1 MIVKQFKPE
10 QLINTVTIGE
20 SFLTNDDERVVMQFN
35 DDVKHFRNLLEKT
48 NIVPIIGSSQGKD
61 SSTVTLIVIEAFR
74 QAIAEKTIEPNR
86 PLIMTTVNTKGEAIA
101 MNFYVHYARKRIIDY
116 CKKHAINLRYDIV
129 SPSLNNE
136 FFVRY
141 AGAQKLPAT
150 PGRNGDCSIILKL
163 NPNQRFIKSIVNE
176 FDNDERYREYRDSP
190 LLMCL
195 GSRSDESS
203 RRKNNML
210 LQQLSN
216 KSASDIL
223 NSLEKELIGKRE
235 LINFAPIAN
244 WSTDNVFLLLS
255 LAGDKPIKRSPHSVP
270 GYLEHFGLLQEI
282 YGNGSANETCE
293 IVSGKSG
300 GSGCNGKARFGCSFC
315 TVIGNK
321 DKSSDGLAS
330 LARWKSLGVEDS
342 LRVRD
347 WLYRISSSMDCRAL
361 HARAFDSVGYN
372 RIALQGN
379 TLKPKYLEKMVR
391 YASQLTQDAIK
402 YANEFAALKAANKE
416 MEHEG
421 YREIAQSQTL
431 SPRIKKAFLEMYSE
445 AIVNPENLNYLFTQ
459 KHAILLSFR
468 WSLDGVGS
476 APFKP
481 LSVWNDI
488 SQGKGRIPYPKLNKE
503 IPKSEHKKIEGYD
516 ALPEAVMMPVLKNEQ
531 PHEHVFNHTPLL
543 SLWRRPVDVAD
554 VLDEEMNCT
563 ISRKSDHT
571 AAVNVEFDLQVL
583 HHAKS
588 VNDLTGCTFN
598 VEDSKISFALAKP
611 IIKKVMFQGKVLTG
625 KAKEQLL
632 AGGLIEQVNEYAQ
645 SHFEANVER
654 ITHANINIPSE
665 LADYAIKQLSSCTGT
680 FTINRDV
687 KYLKETR
694 SLAGYMATQRKED
707 PKLHFTQRVTKV
719 KKGVLTRG
727 NTRMVFYPFAMDS
740 RLHSVSK
747 QEASV
752 LIPAYDSHTQKTIS
766 IHDSSLFDFE
776 EEAKENI
783 LVCDKA
789 LSRWKAAGGVE
800 KALALHDN
808 YIQRLIK
815 YRHVRQVN
823 RFDIRRYAG
832 TQAVE
837 ELLSSGV
844 VSIER
849 KYWAQFHA
857 IYKRTQV
864 LDSLGMFKYQS
875 MPVEMVQN
883 ARNAITMA
891 QHRKDKVAV
900 LNQIRLYRNEQ
911 REAVKASKKNHISI
925 EAPISQIEAA
935 VKESLS
941 ITVHTY
947 NASSL
952 WLHFDTHEVALNER
966 VNTAMF
972 WLAYQ
977 FDDVKNVDHVLKKIV
992 PSKILSSLRDNPVL
1006 KVKLTKRVA
1015 EHLISVSCQIEAAL
1029 KLWKP
1034 IEQGMAHYLSHSY
1047 ETREEAKA
1055 AFIQHIASAAPYE
1068 PSMHLMNS
1076 WNPSAC
1082 NREKTIK
1089 KVNEKIHAT
1098 RLLLESIAGQLKSA
1112 ANTGTQKA
1120 VASLSLADKL
1130 ALMNK

>member
-1 MIVKQFKPE
+1 
-10 QLINTVTIGE
+10 
-20 SFLTNDDERVVMQFN
+20 
-35 DDVKHFRNLLEKT
+35 
-48 NIVPIIGSSQGKD
+48 
-61 SSTVTLIVIEAFR
+61 
-74 QAIAEKTIEPNR
+74 
-86 PLIMTTVNTKGEAIA
+86 
-101 MNFYVHYARKRIIDY
+101 
-116 CKKHAINLRYDIV
+116 
-129 SPSLNNE
+129 
-136 FFVRY
+136 
-141 AGAQKLPAT
+141 
-150 PGRNGDCSIILKL
+150 
-163 NPNQRFIKSIVNE
+163 
-176 FDNDERYREYRDSP
+176 
-190 LLMCL
+190 
-195 GSRSDESS
+195 
-203 RRKNNML
+203 
-210 LQQLSN
+210 
-216 KSASDIL
+216 
-223 NSLEKELIGKRE
+223 
-235 LINFAPIAN
+235 
-244 WSTDNVFLLLS
+244 
-255 LAGDKPIKRSPHSVP
+255 
-270 GYLEHFGLLQEI
+270 
-282 YGNGSANETCE
+282 
-293 IVSGKSG
+293 
-300 GSGCNGKARFGCSFC
+300 
-315 TVIGNK
+315 
-321 DKSSDGLAS
+321 
-330 LARWKSLGVEDS
+330 
-342 LRVRD
+342 
-347 WLYRISSSMDCRAL
+347 
-361 HARAFDSVGYN
+361 
-372 RIALQGN
+372 
-379 TLKPKYLEKMVR
+379 
-391 YASQLTQDAIK
+391 
-402 YANEFAALKAANKE
+402 
-416 MEHEG
+416 
-421 YREIAQSQTL
+421 
-431 SPRIKKAFLEMYSE
+431 
-445 AIVNPENLNYLFTQ
+445 
-459 KHAILLSFR
+459 
-468 WSLDGVGS
+468 
-476 APFKP
+476 
-481 LSVWNDI
+481 
-488 SQGKGRIPYPKLNKE
+488 
-503 IPKSEHKKIEGYD
+503 
-516 ALPEAVMMPVLKNEQ
+516 MMPVLKNEQ

-543 SLWRRPVDVAD
+543 SLWRRPADVAD

-563 ISRKSDHT
+563 ISRKSDNT
-571 AAVNVEFDLQVL
+571 AAVSVEFGLQVL
-583 HHAKS
+583 HRAKS
-588 VNDLTGCTFN
+588 VNDLSGCTFN

-611 IIKKVMFQGKVLTG
+611 IIKKVMFQSKVLTG
-625 KAKEQLL
+625 RAKEQLL
-632 AGGLIEQVNEYAQ
+632 AGGLIEQVNDYAQ

-654 ITHANINIPSE
+654 ITHANINTPSE
-665 LADYAIKQLSSCTGT
+665 LADFALKQLSSCTGT

-789 LSRWKAAGGVE
+789 LALWKAAGGVE

-844 VSIER
+844 ISIER

-941 ITVHTY
+941 IAVHTY

-1015 EHLISVSCQIEAAL
+1015 EHLISVSCQIETAL

-1047 ETREEAKA
+1047 ETSEEAKA

-1076 WNPSAC
+1076 WNPTAC

-1089 KVNEKIHAT
+1089 KVNEKIHTT